1 MSQIVNISALPNFYA
16 MGNMPADAADSER
29 IDLRTVFGHFVS
41 IGVAECKPGY
51 HPAPQIHA
59 SEQINY
65 IAEGELWVYIEG
77 VPFLLKQ
84 GDAIRVPR
92 MKMHWMW
99 NRSSQPCKF
108 YESNC
113 PPLIGD
119 PAVRNSPSALFD
131 ESQPKPQGDYPQV
144 VWLARKYADEAE
156 KAAGSPCA
164 ESPLLARASSLT
176 TSVHS
181 GAIGAA
187 ASGKLTSKCVHGLQ
201 HNLTLAT
208 RKGGYHSVPHIHDA
222 EQIHF
227 LVKGEIKI
235 FTSEFGYDCKP
246 GDFNITPRNIPHWAH
261 VPTDDEN
268 ILLQVHSPVLGSAAN
283 RKALIA
289 EEERIFPIPTVF
301 NMTPY
306 GAEEIMKVEER
317 FRGTMRRSGT

>member
-1 MSQIVNISALPNFYA
+1 MSQIVNVADLPNFYA
-16 MGNMPADAADSER
+16 MGTMPAEAADSER
-29 IDLRTVFGHFVS
+29 INMRMVFGNSVS
-41 IGVAECKPGY
+41 LAAAECEPGY

-65 IAEGELWVYIEG
+65 VADGELWVYLEG
-77 VPFLLKQ
+77 VPYLLKQ
-84 GDAIRVPR
+84 GDAIRMPR

-99 NRSSQPCKF
+99 NRSSKKCVF

-119 PAVRNSPSALFD
+119 PVVRNSRSGLFD
-131 ESQPKPQGDYPQV
+131 ESRAPEGADYPQV
-144 VWLARKYADEAE
+144 VWLAKKYADEAE
-156 KAAGSPCA
+156 RKTETPMEG
-164 ESPLLARASSLT
+164 PLLVRAADLT

-187 ASGKLTSKCVHGLQ
+187 ASGKLTSKCVHGLE
-201 HNLTLAT
+201 HNMTIAT

-235 FTSEFGYDCKP
+235 YTSENGFDCRE
-246 GDFNITPRNIPHWAH
+246 GDFNIVPRNIPHWAL

-283 RKALIA
+283 RKALLT
-289 EEERIFPIPTVF
+289 EEERVFPIPTVF
-301 NMTPY
+301 NMTPW
-306 GAEEIMKVEER
+306 GAEEIMQAEER
-317 FRGTMRRSGT
+317 FRDRMRSSAS